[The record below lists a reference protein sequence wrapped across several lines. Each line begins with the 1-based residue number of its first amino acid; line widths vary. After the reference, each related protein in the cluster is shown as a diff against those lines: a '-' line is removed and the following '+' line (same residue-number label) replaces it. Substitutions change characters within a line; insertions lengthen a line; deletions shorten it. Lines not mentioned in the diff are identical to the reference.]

1 MSISLH
7 SLRKGMFVEIDSQP
21 HQVIEA
27 HFLRMQQRK
36 PVVQTKIKNLISG
49 KTIEKSFKPSD
60 TIEEAEI
67 SKSTAEYFYQ
77 TKDEIFFREGN
88 NKISLAKNELA
99 EKIPFIAKGMSV
111 SLIKFG
117 EKIIDVEL
125 PPKVDMKITSAPEA
139 IRGDTAQ
146 GKASKTAETETGLQI
161 KVPLFIQTGDII
173 RVNTETGEY
182 VERAN

>member
-7 SLRKGMFVEIDSQP
+7 SLKKGMFVEIDGQP
-21 HQVIEA
+21 HQVIES

-60 TIEEAEI
+60 TIEEVEI
-67 SKSTAEYFYQ
+67 SKSPAEYFYQ
-77 TKDEIFFREGN
+77 TKDEVFFREGN
-88 NKISLAKNELA
+88 EKISLAKNEFA
-99 EKIPFIAKGMSV
+99 EKIPFIAKGIAI
-111 SLIKFG
+111 SLIKFKG
-117 EKIIDVEL
+117 GVIGIEL

-146 GKASKTAETETGLQI
+146 GKATKTAETETGLQI
-161 KVPLFIQTGDII
+161 RVPLFIQTGNVI

-182 VERAN
+182 VERVN